1 MAYCYEFGTQVK
13 DGCGH
18 AMSVVPEGGSCTCLA
33 CGASC
38 TGLFS
43 GCAAIVKKGGYMP
56 ILAPRWA
63 TSGKAGNGLA
73 VKAETPP
80 PVAPVLAPV
89 PPVVAP
95 TDAAPE
101 PAPVGGLEEVRS
113 LLVRLVEETS
123 ADALA
128 QLERGMAARDAE
140 LSATFDRLVGSQMG
154 LASLVNE
161 VKEGQDDVVALLRA
175 IEARVGAME
184 SDAATRSTLRS
195 MLRRIG

>member
-33 CGASC
+33 CGAAC

-80 PVAPVLAPV
+80 PAVTLAPS
-89 PPVVAP
+89 VVVHP
-95 TDAAPE
+95 DAAPE

-140 LSATFDRLVGSQMG
+140 LSAAFDRLVGSQMG

-175 IEARVGAME
+175 IEARVGAIE
-184 SDAATRSTLRS
+184 SDAATRPTLRS